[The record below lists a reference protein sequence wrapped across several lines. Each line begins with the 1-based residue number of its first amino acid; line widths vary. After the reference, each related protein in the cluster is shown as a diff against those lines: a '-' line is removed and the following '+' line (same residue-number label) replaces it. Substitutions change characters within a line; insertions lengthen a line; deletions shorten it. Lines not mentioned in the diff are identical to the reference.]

1 MGKGGNKRKGKESE
15 RNRDCKV
22 IKTSRQ
28 RGQDLDFQQG
38 QPTKPR
44 TGPSSCRLSPAEL
57 TPGFRDGL
65 GLFQFILVRG
75 CVRAL
80 QWDAEARAQI
90 PPQIPQIPPSN
101 KAGAQQ
107 DTLPPQGHR
116 GLEGNP
122 WGG

>member
-1 MGKGGNKRKGKESE
+1 MGRKGRTMRWGEGRRDGWRRANVGKGGNKRKGKESE

-38 QPTKPR
+38 QSTKPR

-65 GLFQFILVRG
+65 GLF
-75 CVRAL
+75 
-80 QWDAEARAQI
+80 
-90 PPQIPQIPPSN
+90 
-101 KAGAQQ
+101 
-107 DTLPPQGHR
+107 
-116 GLEGNP
+116 
-122 WGG
+122 